1 MIGPDKIFASLDAVL
16 SAAKYEATIVCDAS
30 FSGLTRFANNHI
42 HQNLHTES
50 VDVSIRAK
58 IGDRIGVAATTGL
71 DPARLTETLRRAEAI
86 ALAGPPVPGLPP
98 LPGKQDYATVT
109 TYFQKTADFNAGD
122 RAEHVKPI
130 LSMSKSNGT
139 VASGLLSSGY
149 SEIAVANTS
158 GLRAYAPLT
167 AAELMVIIGDS
178 DSSGY
183 AAGVSRNI
191 DEIDTEGAGRRAL
204 MKCIQSRHRVEIEP
218 GDYEVVLEH
227 AAVGDALEWLD
238 VIGFGS
244 KTYEEGQSFITA
256 KQGQKI
262 VGGNIS
268 IRDDGYELKALG
280 VPFDFEGV
288 PKTIHDLLKEGV
300 CGACVHDT
308 VTAARNKT
316 QSTGHALPPTEAA
329 SGAFPLNLV
338 MDGGDSNLDEMIASV
353 KRGILVT
360 RFHYIN
366 GFIDMPKAVLTGM
379 TRDGTFLIEDGKITA
394 GLPSMRFMQSFLDVF
409 NDVKRL
415 SADRKSCAAW
425 WGSTGAYYVPAMQV
439 GKFRFTGVQKEE

>member
-1 MIGPDKIFASLDAVL
+1 LGDA
-16 SAAKYEATIVCDAS
+16 KDEATVVCDAS

-58 IGDRIGVAATTGL
+58 IGDRIGVAATTGFN
-71 DPARLTETLRRAEAI
+71 PVRLTETLRRAEAI
-86 ALAGPPVPGLPP
+86 AQAGPPVPGLPP
-98 LPGKQDYATVT
+98 LPEKQDYAAVSTF
-109 TYFQKTADFNAGD
+109 FQKTADFNASN
-122 RAEHVKPI
+122 RAENIKPI
-130 LSMSKSNGT
+130 LYMSKTNGT

-167 AAELMVIIGDS
+167 ATELMVIIGDGV
-178 DSSGY
+178 SSGY
-183 AAGVSRNI
+183 SGGVSRNI
-191 DEIDTEGAGRRAL
+191 DEIDTEAAGRRAL
-204 MKCIQSRHRVEIEP
+204 MKCIRGRRRVEIEP

-227 AAVGDALEWLD
+227 AAVGDALEWLNY
-238 VIGFGS
+238 IGFGS
-244 KTYEEGQSFITA
+244 KTYEEGQSFIA
-256 KQGQKI
+256 GKKGRKI
-262 VGGNIS
+262 AGANIS
-268 IRDDGYELKALG
+268 IRDDGCELKALG

-288 PKTIHDLLKEGV
+288 SKAKHDIIKEGV

-308 VTAARNKT
+308 VSAARNNT
-316 QSTGHALPPTEAA
+316 QSTGHALPPEEAA
-329 SGAFPLNLV
+329 SGALPMNLV
-338 MDGGDSNLDEMIASV
+338 MEGGDSNLDEMIVSV

-379 TRDGTFLIEDGKITA
+379 TRDGTFLIENGKISA
-394 GLPSMRFMQSFLDVF
+394 SLPSMRFMQSFLDVF

-415 SADRKSCAAW
+415 SVDRKSCAAW
-425 WGSTGAYYVPAMQV
+425 WGQTGAYLVPAMQV